1 MSRFDKLV
9 GALEAFYRW
18 IDDRYKATAIAGI
31 RFTFP
36 GNFSYFL
43 SNLGMATVICF
54 LVTIVTGIPL
64 MMYYRPTPWNVAYD
78 SIEFITNKVV
88 FGALLRGIH
97 YHASNG
103 MVALSVIHAAY
114 VFFKRLYKG
123 RFDFLWVTGVVL
135 AVLTVFAAF
144 TGYVLIF
151 NDRAVEAQ
159 NIMLG
164 ITEAIHPALKFLMA
178 GTGLSD
184 RALRL
189 YAFHIGLLPLLI
201 GALLSVHLP
210 RALRISVPTI
220 VGVFALL
227 FIATSIYPAELGP
240 KYNPAVTPEFMPPE
254 WYFLWIFTLLR
265 TWAPVIYIGVLLPL
279 AMLVIA
285 AFVPWLDVGRKP
297 KLTDRPITSII
308 GISGFAFWI
317 YLTFRGTM
325 GVGPPA
331 LQVPLLEVLGAYVI
345 ILIGSGVAFRLYTT
359 VLARKPGV
367 KRPTFGYLKGNIA
380 TLLLLV
386 IVCVQVALVWAFSSA
401 YIIGNNRLTSLN
413 IGLILLGL
421 GMAQHIYSVAS
432 RKS

>member
-1 MSRFDKLV
+1 
-9 GALEAFYRW
+9 
-18 IDDRYKATAIAGI
+18 
-31 RFTFP
+31 
-36 GNFSYFL
+36 
-43 SNLGMATVICF
+43 MATVVCF

-64 MMYYRPTPWNVAYD
+64 MMYYRPSPWNVAYD

-88 FGALLRGIH
+88 FGALLRGVH

-103 MVALSVIHAAY
+103 MVALSVLHAIY

-178 GTGLSD
+178 GTGLSE
-184 RALRL
+184 RALRM

-201 GALLSVHLP
+201 AALLSIHLP

-220 VGVFALL
+220 VGIFALL
-227 FIATSIYPAELGP
+227 FIATGIYPAELGP
-240 KYNPAVTPEFMPPE
+240 KYNPVVTPEFMPPE

-265 TWAPVIYIGVLLPL
+265 TWAPVIYVGVLLPVV
-279 AMLVIA
+279 MLLIA
-285 AFVPWLDVGRKP
+285 TFVPWLDVGRKP
-297 KLTDRPITSII
+297 KLTDRPITTIL
-308 GISGFAFWI
+308 GISSFAFWI
-317 YLTFRGTM
+317 YLTIRGTI

-331 LQVPLLEVLGAYVI
+331 LQIPLVEILGAYVT
-345 ILIGSGVAFRLYTT
+345 ILIASSVAFRLFTT
-359 VLARKPGV
+359 VFTKKSGI

-380 TLLLLV
+380 TALLLV
-386 IVCVQVALVWAFSSA
+386 IVCVQVVSVWAFSSA
-401 YIIGNNRLTSLN
+401 YIIGNNRLMSLN
-413 IGLILLGL
+413 IGFILLGL
-421 GMAQHIYSVAS
+421 GASQHIYVVAS

>member
-1 MSRFDKLV
+1 
-9 GALEAFYRW
+9 
-18 IDDRYKATAIAGI
+18 
-31 RFTFP
+31 
-36 GNFSYFL
+36 
-43 SNLGMATVICF
+43 MATVVCF

-64 MMYYRPTPWNVAYD
+64 MMYYRPSPWNVAYD

-88 FGALLRGIH
+88 FGALLRGVH

-103 MVALSVIHAAY
+103 MVALSVLHAIY

-178 GTGLSD
+178 GTSLSE
-184 RALRL
+184 RALRM

-220 VGVFALL
+220 VGIFALL
-227 FIATSIYPAELGP
+227 FIATGIYPAELGP

-265 TWAPVIYIGVLLPL
+265 TWAPVIYVGVLLPVV
-279 AMLVIA
+279 MLLIA
-285 AFVPWLDVGRKP
+285 AVVSWLDVGRKP
-297 KLTDRPITSII
+297 RLTDRPITTIL
-308 GISGFAFWI
+308 GISSFAFWI
-317 YLTFRGTM
+317 YLTIRGTI

-331 LQVPLLEVLGAYVI
+331 LQIPLVEILGAYVA
-345 ILIGSGVAFRLYTT
+345 ILIASSVAFRLFTT
-359 VLARKPGV
+359 VFAKKSGI
-367 KRPTFGYLKGNIA
+367 KRSTFGYLKGNIA
-380 TLLLLV
+380 TALLFV
-386 IVCVQVALVWAFSSA
+386 IVCVQITSVWAFSSA
-401 YIIGNNRLTSLN
+401 YIIGNNRLMSLN
-413 IGLILLGL
+413 IGFILLGL
-421 GMAQHIYSVAS
+421 GASQHIYVVAS
-432 RKS
+432 KKSKM

>member
-9 GALEAFYRW
+9 GALEALYRW

-54 LVTIVTGIPL
+54 LVTIATGIPL
-64 MMYYRPTPWNVAYD
+64 MMYYRPSPWNAAYD
-78 SIEFITNKVV
+78 SIKFITEEVV
-88 FGALLRGIH
+88 FGALLRGVH

-103 MVALSVIHAAY
+103 MVFLAVFHAVY

-144 TGYVLIF
+144 TGYTLIF

-178 GTGLSD
+178 GTGLTD

-220 VGVFALL
+220 IGIFALL
-227 FIATSIYPAELGP
+227 FIATGLYPAELGP
-240 KYNPAVTPEFMPPE
+240 KYNPVVTPEFMPPE

-265 TWAPVIYIGVLLPL
+265 TWAPVLYIGVLLPG
-279 AMLVIA
+279 AMLLIA
-285 AFVPWLDVGRKP
+285 AVVPWLDTGRRP
-297 KLTDRPITSII
+297 RLTDRPVFAIFGITSV
-308 GISGFAFWI
+308 AFWI
-317 YLTFRGTM
+317 YLTVRGTL

-331 LQVPLLEVLGAYVI
+331 TQVPLLE
-345 ILIGSGVAFRLYTT
+345 ILEAFAAILLASEVVFRLITPA
-359 VLARKPGV
+359 LKRKSLSKSPNLV
-367 KRPTFGYLKGNIA
+367 YLKGNIA
-380 TLLLLV
+380 GALLII
-386 IVCVQVALVWAFSSA
+386 IVCVQGALLWGFSSA
-401 YIIGNNRLTSLN
+401 YVSGNNRLMSLN
-413 IGLILLGL
+413 IGFILLGL
-421 GMAQHIYSVAS
+421 GMSQHVYAVAS
-432 RKS
+432 KKG